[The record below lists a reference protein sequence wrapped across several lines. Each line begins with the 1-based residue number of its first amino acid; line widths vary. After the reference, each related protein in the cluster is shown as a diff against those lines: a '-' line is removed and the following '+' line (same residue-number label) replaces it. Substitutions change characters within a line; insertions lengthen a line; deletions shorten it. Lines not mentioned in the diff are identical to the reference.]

1 MRNVSV
7 KEIPG
12 PARWALQCSRDR
24 LVSDLQARQVDH
36 VRDGEPLGS
45 ARAGACVPELA
56 LYLTRVHQTF
66 HDEINVLKLM
76 LDGTR
81 VYCVSASRRAKKW
94 LNVVTGLR
102 QEQNRRE

>member
-56 LYLTRVHQTF
+56 L
-66 HDEINVLKLM
+66 
-76 LDGTR
+76 
-81 VYCVSASRRAKKW
+81 
-94 LNVVTGLR
+94 
-102 QEQNRRE
+102 